1 MHPKPISYL
10 LRGGSIEL
18 LIIIIKNRSIV
29 RRLARGKLHLY
40 NNNSNILVCD
50 LLVVF
55 IILHH
60 KFL

>member
-40 NNNSNILVCD
+40 NNNNILVCD